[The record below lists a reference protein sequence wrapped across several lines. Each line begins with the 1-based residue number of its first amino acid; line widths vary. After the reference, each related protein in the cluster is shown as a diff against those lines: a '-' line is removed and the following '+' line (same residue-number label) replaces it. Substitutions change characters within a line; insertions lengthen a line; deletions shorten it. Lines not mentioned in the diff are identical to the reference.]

1 MNCSGCGN
9 QIDDSKRYCR
19 RCGRD
24 LENAALGPA
33 NQNSLRTTGGDAGP
47 IASRAKDPD
56 ELTANGTGGVIM
68 GDGFFMV
75 AIILSF
81 TNTSISSLLWL
92 LLLIPAFFYFGKGFG
107 DLWQAKQI
115 RKRLKQPELNASA
128 NAELPPPR
136 ASIAEL
142 FKNSGKLLP
151 SAGSSEKTTRELK

>member
-9 QIDDSKRYCR
+9 QIDDSERYCR

-24 LENAALGPA
+24 METTALAPPR
-33 NQNSLRTTGGDAGP
+33 QSSLRRTGVDAGP
-47 IASRAKDPD
+47 LAKDPD
-56 ELTANGTGGVIM
+56 ELTANGTGGIIM

-81 TNTSISSLLWL
+81 TNTAISSLLWL

-107 DLWQAKQI
+107 DIWQARQI
-115 RKRLKQPELNASA
+115 RKRLKQPQPGEDM

-136 ASIAEL
+136 ASVAEL
-142 FKNSGKLLP
+142 FRNSGKLLR
-151 SAGSSEKTTRELK
+151 GSTEKTTRELK

>member
-1 MNCSGCGN
+1 
-9 QIDDSKRYCR
+9 
-19 RCGRD
+19 
-24 LENAALGPA
+24 
-33 NQNSLRTTGGDAGP
+33 LRTRREDTGALAP
-47 IASRAKDPD
+47 LTKDPD

-107 DLWQAKQI
+107 DLWRAKQI
-115 RKRLKQPELNASA
+115 RKRLKQPELRASA
-128 NAELPPPR
+128 KSELPPPR
-136 ASIAEL
+136 ASVAEL

-151 SAGSSEKTTRELK
+151 STGSSEKTTRELK